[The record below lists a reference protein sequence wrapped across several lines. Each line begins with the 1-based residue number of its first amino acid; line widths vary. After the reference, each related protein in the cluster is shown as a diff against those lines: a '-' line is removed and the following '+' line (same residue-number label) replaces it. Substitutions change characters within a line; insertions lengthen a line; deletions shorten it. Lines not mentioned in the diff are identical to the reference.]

1 MLYISGK
8 NNDFLKYGEGLFFL
22 VLVSSFL
29 ISPIYCIFFPFSLI
43 FFTKLEQ
50 ILAKGWLGGW
60 GLTIY
65 FPKSLSSKLQL
76 GL

>member
-43 FFTKLEQ
+43 FFYEIRTNLSERVARRVGFDH
-50 ILAKGWLGGW
+50 L
-60 GLTIY
+60 
-65 FPKSLSSKLQL
+65 FP
-76 GL
+76 